1 MASFSVTNLC
11 PILCDPMHRNTP
23 GFPVLHSLL
32 EFAQTRVHRVS
43 DALQPSHPLF
53 PHYASCLQ
61 CFPASGSFPV
71 SRLFTFGGQ
80 CIGASVLPMNI
91 QGPFP
96 LELTGLVSLLSK
108 GLSRVFSSNNRYLFK
123 TSILRCSASFMV
135 QLSHVHMTTGKAIAS
150 EG

>member
-1 MASFSVTNLC
+1 
-11 PILCDPMHRNTP
+11 MHRNTP

-108 GLSRVFSSNNRYLFK
+108 GLLESSPA
-123 TSILRCSASFMV
+123 TIDTCSKHQYFGAQPPLWSS
-135 QLSHVHMTTGKAIAS
+135 SHMYT
-150 EG
+150 